1 MADVIPTQLPRFP
14 AKRLPG
20 RPPRCVPTRE
30 MVLMELWGNRKITV
44 ARVKALEILLDELE
58 KGISKPTT
66 QNTIPDWM
74 NDDKAAE

>member
-1 MADVIPTQLPRFP
+1 
-14 AKRLPG
+14 
-20 RPPRCVPTRE
+20 
-30 MVLMELWGNRKITV
+30 MELWGNRKITV